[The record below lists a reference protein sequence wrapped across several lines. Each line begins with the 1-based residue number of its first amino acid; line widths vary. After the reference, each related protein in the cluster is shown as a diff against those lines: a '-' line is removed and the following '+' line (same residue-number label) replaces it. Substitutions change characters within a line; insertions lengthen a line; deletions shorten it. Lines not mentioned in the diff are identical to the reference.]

1 MVSADLCAWP
11 LQSFGLVRACMQ
23 RKRTHEAAQATASE
37 RQACLQHPLLS
48 GTAASQE
55 EMAKVEVIGD
65 ELVYSKYLSLYDRK
79 VKVTKPN
86 GEVRVPASCA

>member
-1 MVSADLCAWP
+1 
-11 LQSFGLVRACMQ
+11 
-23 RKRTHEAAQATASE
+23 
-37 RQACLQHPLLS
+37 
-48 GTAASQE
+48 
-55 EMAKVEVIGD
+55 MAKVEVIGD